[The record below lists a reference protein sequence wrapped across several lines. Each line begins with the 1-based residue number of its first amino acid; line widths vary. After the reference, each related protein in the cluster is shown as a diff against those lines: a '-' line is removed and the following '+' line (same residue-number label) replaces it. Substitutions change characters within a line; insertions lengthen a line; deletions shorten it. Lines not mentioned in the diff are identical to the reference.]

1 MNAVTRRKSMCLL
14 MGCGGAALGAAG
26 ASWAWDE
33 RAKGHAVTRTS
44 WALGTNVS
52 LTTAGLN
59 RSRAERALDAAF
71 AELELVESVMSLYRP
86 ESEICQLNREGVL
99 DKPHPHLV
107 AVLREA
113 ERTSRRT
120 GGAFD
125 ITVQPLWEVFSTAKK
140 DGRLPD
146 EAAVAAARERV
157 DWRRVS
163 VAAERVR
170 LAGGTQITLNG
181 IAQGFAADRVR
192 AVLESHGVQH
202 ALLNTGE
209 LATIG
214 LKPSADPWTVGI
226 QHPRQSDAYV
236 AVAGLSGRAMATSGD
251 YETTFSTDFRQHHVF
266 DPRSGHSPTELA
278 SVTIV
283 APTAI
288 QADALSTAAMVLGT
302 RQTIAL
308 VSELPDVDVL
318 LVTKQGRS
326 LSSPGFPELAV

>member
-1 MNAVTRRKSMCLL
+1 MKAMTRRKSMSLL

-26 ASWAWDE
+26 GWAWYE
-33 RAKGHAVTRTS
+33 QSNGLAVTRTS

-52 LTTAGLN
+52 LTIAGLS

-71 AELELVESVMSLYRP
+71 EELELIESVMSLYRP
-86 ESEICQLNREGVL
+86 ESEVCRLNRTGVL
-99 DKPHPHLV
+99 DQPHPHLV
-107 AVLREA
+107 AVLCEA
-113 ERTSRRT
+113 EQTSRRS

-125 ITVQPLWEVFSTAKK
+125 ITVQPLWDVFSTAKK

-146 EAAVAAARERV
+146 EAAVAAAQERV

-163 VAAERVR
+163 VSAEQVR

-192 AVLESHGVQH
+192 EVLQGHGVQH

-251 YETTFSTDFRQHHVF
+251 YETTFSTDFRQHHIF

-283 APTAI
+283 APTAM

-302 RQTIAL
+302 RQTLAL

-318 LVTKQGRS
+318 LVTKQGRT
-326 LSSPGFPELAV
+326 LSTPGFPELAV